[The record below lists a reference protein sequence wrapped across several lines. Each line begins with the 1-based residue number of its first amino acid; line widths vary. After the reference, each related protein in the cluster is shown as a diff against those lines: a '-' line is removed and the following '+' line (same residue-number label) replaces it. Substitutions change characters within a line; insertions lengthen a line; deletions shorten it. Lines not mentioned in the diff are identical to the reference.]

1 MTFEELL
8 AQANKAQKKFLPKDK
23 HQPIT
28 ERTLR
33 YWIAKGVLAKRT
45 TRGPNTSYPEAF
57 VWRVVLTRLHQLSYS
72 TPLDDIA
79 KIQSE
84 TADDDVKS
92 AVEAF
97 TRLQATGRADKP
109 VRQKAPK
116 KAVKEPPQTEKPTE
130 RRKPVD
136 PYIDNYQRKI
146 AANAKLQG
154 KRPMPSYDSSM
165 ERILDELRGQ
175 AYEKSRSADHV
186 MKLLEGGFREINL
199 QLDRQRQDQI
209 TMHQESLSQLL
220 GEANQAMS
228 YRRAQE
234 SERHQQSE
242 MLMAMA
248 RDLES
253 AITGLSQEI
262 ANLNLRL
269 SKLEEDK

>member
-8 AQANKAQKKFLPKDK
+8 AQANKAQKKFLPKEK
-23 HQPIT
+23 QQPIT

-33 YWIAKGVLAKRT
+33 YWIAKGVLEKRA

-84 TADDDVKS
+84 TADDDVKG

-97 TRLQATGRADKP
+97 TRFQATGRPDKP
-109 VRQKAPK
+109 VRQKAQK
-116 KAVKEPPQTEKPTE
+116 KAAEEQPQTEETTE

-136 PYIDNYQRKI
+136 PYGDNYQRKI
-146 AANAKLQG
+146 AANTKLQG
-154 KRPMPSYDSSM
+154 KRPMPSYESSM

-175 AYEKSRSADHV
+175 AYEKSRSADNL
-186 MKLLEGGFREINL
+186 MGLLEAGFKTINR
-199 QLDRQRQDQI
+199 QLDEQRKEQMS
-209 TMHQESLSQLL
+209 MHHESLSQLISEVD
-220 GEANQAMS
+220 GAMS
-228 YRRAQE
+228 YSRAQE
-234 SERHQQSE
+234 SERYQQSE
-242 MLMAMA
+242 MLVAMA

-262 ANLNLRL
+262 ADLNIRL

>member
-1 MTFEELL
+1 MTFDELL

-33 YWIAKGVLAKRT
+33 YWIAKGILEKRT

-84 TADDDVKS
+84 TADDEVKS

-116 KAVKEPPQTEKPTE
+116 KAAKEPPQTEKPTE

-154 KRPMPSYDSSM
+154 KRPMPSYESLM

-186 MKLLEGGFREINL
+186 VKLLEGGFREINL
-199 QLDRQRQDQI
+199 LLDRQRQEQI
-209 TMHQESLSQLL
+209 TMHQESLSSLI
-220 GEANQAMS
+220 GGVEKTMS
-228 YRRAQE
+228 YSHAQE
-234 SERHQQSE
+234 SELHQQSE

-262 ANLNLRL
+262 ADLNIRL
-269 SKLEEDK
+269 SKLEENK

>member
-8 AQANKAQKKFLPKDK
+8 AQANKAQKKFLPKEK
-23 HQPIT
+23 QQPIT

-33 YWIAKGVLAKRT
+33 YWIAKGVLEKRA

-84 TADDDVKS
+84 TADDDVEG
-92 AVEAF
+92 AVQAF
-97 TRLQATGRADKP
+97 TRIQATGRPDTP
-109 VRQKAPK
+109 VRQKAQKKGADEQPK
-116 KAVKEPPQTEKPTE
+116 TEEPTE

-136 PYIDNYQRKI
+136 PYRDNYQTKI

-154 KRPMPSYDSSM
+154 KRHMPSYESSM

-175 AYEKSRSADHV
+175 AYEKSRSADNL
-186 MKLLEGGFREINL
+186 MGLLEAGFKTINR
-199 QLDRQRQDQI
+199 QLDEQRKEQMS
-209 TMHQESLSQLL
+209 MHHESLSQLISEVD
-220 GEANQAMS
+220 GAMS
-228 YRRAQE
+228 YSRAQE
-234 SERHQQSE
+234 NERYQQSE
-242 MLMAMA
+242 TLMAMA

-253 AITGLSQEI
+253 AISGLRQEI
-262 ANLNLRL
+262 ADLNIRL

>member
-8 AQANKAQKKFLPKDK
+8 AQANKAQKKFLPKEK
-23 HQPIT
+23 QPPLT

-33 YWIAKGVLAKRT
+33 YWIAKGVLEKRA

-84 TADDDVKS
+84 TADDDVKG

-97 TRLQATGRADKP
+97 TRFQATGRPDKP
-109 VRQKAPK
+109 VRQKAQK
-116 KAVKEPPQTEKPTE
+116 KAAEEQPKTEEPTE

-136 PYIDNYQRKI
+136 PYGDNYQRKI
-146 AANAKLQG
+146 TANTKLQG
-154 KRPMPSYDSSM
+154 KRPMPSYESSM

-175 AYEKSRSADHV
+175 AYEKSRSADNL
-186 MKLLEGGFREINL
+186 MGLLEAGFKTINR
-199 QLDRQRQDQI
+199 QLDEQRKEQMS
-209 TMHQESLSQLL
+209 MHHESLSQLISEVD
-220 GEANQAMS
+220 GAMS
-228 YRRAQE
+228 YSRAQE
-234 SERHQQSE
+234 NERYQQSE
-242 MLMAMA
+242 TLMAMA

-253 AITGLSQEI
+253 AITGLRQEI
-262 ANLNLRL
+262 ADLNIRL

>member
-8 AQANKAQKKFLPKDK
+8 AQANKAQKKFLPKEK
-23 HQPIT
+23 QQPIT

-33 YWIAKGVLAKRT
+33 YWIAKGVLEKRA

-79 KIQSE
+79 QIQSE
-84 TADDDVKS
+84 TADDDVEG
-92 AVEAF
+92 AVQAF
-97 TRLQATGRADKP
+97 TRIQATGRPDAP
-109 VRQKAPK
+109 VRQKAQKKGADEQPK
-116 KAVKEPPQTEKPTE
+116 TEEPTE

-136 PYIDNYQRKI
+136 PYGDNYQTKI

-154 KRPMPSYDSSM
+154 KRPMPSYESSM

-175 AYEKSRSADHV
+175 AYEKSRSAENL
-186 MKLLEGGFREINL
+186 MGLLEAGFKTINR
-199 QLDRQRQDQI
+199 QLDEQRKEQMS
-209 TMHQESLSQLL
+209 MHHESLSQLIS
-220 GEANQAMS
+220 EVDWAMS
-228 YRRAQE
+228 YSRAQE
-234 SERHQQSE
+234 SERYQQSE

-253 AITGLSQEI
+253 AITGLRQEI
-262 ANLNLRL
+262 ADLNIRL

>member
-33 YWIAKGVLAKRT
+33 YWIAKGVLEKRP

-84 TADDDVKS
+84 TADDDVKG

-116 KAVKEPPQTEKPTE
+116 KAIKEPPQTEKPTE

-154 KRPMPSYDSSM
+154 KRPMPSYESSM

-175 AYEKSRSADHV
+175 AYEKSRSADDL
-186 MKLLEGGFREINL
+186 MGLLEAGFKTINQ
-199 QLDRQRQDQI
+199 QLDEQRKAQMS
-209 TMHQESLSQLL
+209 MHHESLSQLI
-220 GEANQAMS
+220 GQVDRATS
-228 YRRAQE
+228 IGRAQE
-234 SERHQQSE
+234 SDRYQQFE

-262 ANLNLRL
+262 ADLNIRL